1 MAVKLVRNK
10 LLLLCAVLV
19 TTAWSAKQLEE
30 CSTSCKYVGGIALI
44 WNRLSISIRHMH
56 YVHCLL
62 YKVVCVFCSLG
73 LVESIPEDLPYPS
86 GAPSHLSTFRA
97 WMSLLNAATSSLDI
111 ASYYWTL
118 LGRGEVKDPTDIEVT
133 LLSSFCAV
141 NIEVGLLQFSTALIL
156 TTGKNYI

>member
-1 MAVKLVRNK
+1 MGVAKVMAVVRNM

-19 TTAWSAKQLEE
+19 TTVWSAKRLEE
-30 CSTSCKYVGGIALI
+30 CSTSCKYVGSTYTDME
-44 WNRLSISIRHMH
+44 RSIIHSKNTCTMSMPAVQGSII
-56 YVHCLL
+56 
-62 YKVVCVFCSLG
+62 FCSLG

-118 LGRGEVKDPTDIEVT
+118 LGRGKVKDPTDVEVT
-133 LLSSFCAV
+133 LLSSFCC
-141 NIEVGLLQFSTALIL
+141 S
-156 TTGKNYI
+156 